1 MLFILSLHYEKVYTY
16 EKQILILLL
25 RHSVEYANKYVTLR
39 VKSDDMI
46 RVENWKQ
53 SNNTLK

>member
-1 MLFILSLHYEKVYTY
+1 MKKVYTY